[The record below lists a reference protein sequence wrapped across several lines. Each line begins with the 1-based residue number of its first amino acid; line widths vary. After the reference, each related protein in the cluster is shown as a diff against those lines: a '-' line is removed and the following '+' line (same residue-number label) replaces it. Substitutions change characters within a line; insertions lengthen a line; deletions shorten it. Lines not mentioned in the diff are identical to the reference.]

1 MSMRA
6 VDRLHFAWSAVSG
19 QRLRSA
25 LTVLGIAVGIL
36 AVVLLTAVGEGV
48 RRFVLG
54 EFTQFGTNIIAVQ
67 PGKNTTFGLSGAT
80 ISSVRPLT
88 VDDAAA
94 LTRVPA
100 VTAVVPLVQ
109 GNAEVEAGAR
119 ARRTTV
125 FGVGAD
131 MPAVW
136 RMTVA
141 SGSFLPD
148 DGFSGARPFVVLGQR
163 MYRELFGED
172 NALGERVRIGN
183 DRFRVIGVM
192 AAKGQMLG
200 FDLDDTVFIPVGRA
214 TEMFDREGV
223 MEIDVTYDEGE
234 PSAQVVRDIERLLV
248 ARHGQVD
255 FTQVTQDKMLDVL
268 GDILD
273 ILTAGVA
280 AIGAISLVVGA
291 FGIATIMTIAVSERT
306 GEVGLLRALGAR
318 RGDILRIFLVES
330 AVLGAAGGA
339 VGVAVALALVG
350 TARALVPGL
359 PLAVLWPFV
368 GGALVVSIVI
378 GIGAGLLPAA
388 RAARLDPVEAL
399 RAE

>member
-1 MSMRA
+1 MRA
-6 VDRLHFAWSAVSG
+6 VDRLCFAWSAVSG
-19 QRLRSA
+19 QRLRSG

-54 EFTQFGTNIIAVQ
+54 EFTQFGTNIVGVQ
-67 PGKNTTFGLSGAT
+67 PGKNTTFGMSGAT

-100 VTAVVPLVQ
+100 VTAVVPVIQ
-109 GNAEVEAGAR
+109 GNAEVESGAR

-148 DGFSGARPFVVLGQR
+148 DGFTNARPFVVLGQR
-163 MYRELFGED
+163 MYRELYGDD

-192 AAKGQMLG
+192 ASKGQMLG

-223 MEIDVTYDEGE
+223 MEIDVTYAEDE
-234 PSAQVVRDIERLLV
+234 PSAQVVRDIERLLL

-255 FTQVTQDKMLDVL
+255 FTLITQDKMLDVL

-306 GEVGLLRALGAR
+306 AEVGLLRALGAR
-318 RGDILRIFLVES
+318 RSDILRIFLVES

-350 TARALVPGL
+350 AARTLVPGL